1 MIPFVNLAEIQAY
14 LIARFL
20 VSDLDENRSEA
31 NAADDEA
38 NGSEVE
44 IPQSRKRKE
53 QDMESLLIGRSVIS
67 RHLHVFCFTVVH
79 K

>member
-31 NAADDEA
+31 NAVDDEA
-38 NGSEVE
+38 NGTEVE
-44 IPQSRKRKE
+44 ILQNRKRNKKTW
-53 QDMESLLIGRSVIS
+53 S
-67 RHLHVFCFTVVH
+67 RC
-79 K
+79 